1 MKRIG
6 TRARFVLG
14 AVILALTTH
23 VLTARLNAQETRGKI
38 TGRITDTSKAI
49 LPGATVTC
57 DGRGQEHGRCGYP
70 GRQPATVNVRADL
83 GVEPG
88 QLRPARTG
96 GREVSVLMCGRT
108 VSNYA
113 ESAEC

>member
-49 LPGATVTC
+49 LPGATVTVT
-57 DGRGQEHGRCGYP
+57 DVARNTVLRLPRSPTRNSQRSGRSRRRTRPTTP
-70 GRQPATVNVRADL
+70 GAHRWA
-83 GVEPG
+83 
-88 QLRPARTG
+88 
-96 GREVSVLMCGRT
+96 
-108 VSNYA
+108 
-113 ESAEC
+113 